1 MSPRSLLV
9 WVGPVEPVRDDVM
22 ALLCVTHADRLTVP
36 HGWTLVDERDGSRS
50 EVVPAVEQVIEQV
63 IEPEVEQVIEPE
75 VEQVIEPEVEQV
87 IEPEVTF
94 EPVEQETVGPAAYR
108 PAVSEPAGD
117 TPRQGLLFDEYDPIQ
132 SYEIENYELDETEL
146 DETELDETEM
156 LEHDEAPSWPPV
168 GAFDPDDTG
177 PLPDVSGPLLSR
189 AFRGQGPSAG
199 EHR

>member
-75 VEQVIEPEVEQV
+75 V
-87 IEPEVTF
+87 TF

-132 SYEIENYELDETEL
+132 SYEIESYELDETELDETDL

-189 AFRGQGPSAG
+189 AFRGQGPPAG